1 MTTLRIGTSRSLS
14 HSLAEYEARTMADAA
29 RRCAIAER
37 TVAFRE
43 RTAAGIAP
51 IDPADLVAQFVAEP
65 DAAYLALVDLSDE
78 QLVNQAIETA
88 SYVETLGKD
97 IPWQMLLERWQQRID
112 VLLVAMAYAA

>member
-37 TVAFRE
+37 TAE

-65 DAAYLALVDLSDE
+65 DAAYLALIDLTDE

-88 SYVETLGKD
+88 SYCRETLGKD

-112 VLLVAMAYAA
+112 VLIVAMAYAA